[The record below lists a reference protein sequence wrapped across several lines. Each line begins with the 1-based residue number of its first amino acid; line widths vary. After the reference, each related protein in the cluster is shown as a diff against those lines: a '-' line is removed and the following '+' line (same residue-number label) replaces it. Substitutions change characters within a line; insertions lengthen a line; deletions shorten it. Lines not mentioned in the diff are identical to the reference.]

1 MGATTAPLVLHRAY
15 CELEVI
21 VKERKPS
28 STAESAALIRAM
40 ESMKPEHERVCYD
53 PLARILV
60 RNRFKIL
67 GRISPLAK
75 IVYWYLAERR
85 FPAATSETILR
96 TRYIDDY
103 LNECIRSGIEQL
115 VILGAGFDSRA
126 YRFNELKGKAKVFE
140 VDHPTTQRVKIERL
154 KKVFASLP
162 DHVVYV
168 PIDFN
173 KEKLDK
179 RLFECGYDRNLKTL
193 FIWETVTLYLTAEA
207 VDETL
212 AFVANNSGE
221 GSSIYF
227 DYIPQSVLDG
237 TSELKEARKIREL
250 FAKMGEP
257 LTFAIEEGTI
267 DEFLSNRGFYKV
279 ESIKAEDLRNRYLK
293 GKNQGRKVGAWL
305 GMVRATV
312 KPKV

>member
-1 MGATTAPLVLHRAY
+1 M
-15 CELEVI
+15 
-21 VKERKPS
+21 KEGQPS
-28 STAESAALIRAM
+28 LSAEEAALMRAM
-40 ESMKPEHERVCYD
+40 ESLKPEHERVCYD
-53 PLARILV
+53 PLARVLLNNRLKILV
-60 RNRFKIL
+60 
-67 GRISPLAK
+67 RISPLAK
-75 IVYWYLAERR
+75 MVYWFLAERKV
-85 FPAATSETILR
+85 PVIINETILR

-103 LNECIRSGIEQL
+103 LTECIRSGIEQL

-126 YRFNELKGKAKVFE
+126 YRFNELKAKVKVFE
-140 VDHPTTQRVKIERL
+140 VDHPDTQKVKIERL

-162 DHVVYV
+162 DHVIYV

-193 FIWETVTLYLTAEA
+193 FIWETVTMYITAEA

-237 TSELKEARKIREL
+237 TSELKEAKM
-250 FAKMGEP
+250 AKKAIAKGGEP
-257 LTFAIEEGTI
+257 FTFAIKEGTI
-267 DEFLSNRGFYKV
+267 DEFLSSRGFYKV
-279 ESIKAEDLRNRYLK
+279 ESFEAEDLRNRYLK
-293 GKNQGRKVGAWL
+293 GPRRKASAWL
-305 GMVRATV
+305 GMIHATV
-312 KPKV
+312 KPRR